1 MQAKEAAIAAVAD
14 LAGQVKEAASEV
26 DRLESEFDSAILEVP
41 NLVAPDAAE
50 GFGEEDSLEIKRV
63 GEPLTE
69 GTDHATLGETLGI
82 IDTVRA
88 AKVSGSR
95 FGYLKGKGAMLE
107 FSLVRWAMDHLV
119 AEGFTP
125 MVPPVL
131 VREEAL
137 VGTGFFP
144 EAREQVYE
152 IPRDELFL
160 VGTAEVPLAAYHTDE
175 ILESRRSPPPVRR
188 VLDLFPTGGR
198 DLREGHGRHLQGP
211 PVRQGRDVRVH
222 RAGRVSRRSTI
233 VSSLWRR
240 SWSAEL
246 EIPYRVV
253 NVAAGDL
260 GASAAKKYDI
270 EAWFPGEQ
278 AYREITSCSNTTDY
292 QARRLKIRMRTEQG
306 ERGGAHAQ
314 RDGLCRRSH
323 HPRHPRESSAARRL
337 GRHSRGAPSLHGIRC
352 HRAVSEVSDPIFA
365 RIAARYDLINRI
377 LSLGQEKRWRARG
390 IEMLEPGTVL
400 DLGCG
405 TGATDFEGRVVVGLD
420 PVIEMLALSPVRDRV
435 VGTGEALPFQEAS
448 LDGGVQRVR
457 VPQPELDR

>member
-1 MQAKEAAIAAVAD
+1 MIDPRLLRDDPDAIRESLARRGSKVDLDAVIALEASLRAARQNAEELRARQKESGREIAGLEGKAKDEAIAGVAD
-14 LAGQVKEAASEV
+14 LAAQVKEAAADV
-26 DRLESEFDSAILEVP
+26 DRLESDFDSAILEVP
-41 NLVAPDAAE
+41 NLVAQDAAE

-69 GTDHATLGETLGI
+69 GSDHAMLGEMLGI

-88 AKVSGSR
+88 TKVSGSR

-119 AEGFTP
+119 VEGFTP

-152 IPRDELFL
+152 IPKDELFL

-175 ILESRRSPPPVRR
+175 ILESDGLPLRYAGFSTCFRREAGTYGK
-188 VLDLFPTGGR
+188 DTAGIF
-198 DLREGHGRHLQGP
+198 
-211 PVRQGRDVRVH
+211 RVH
-222 RAGRVSRRSTI
+222 QFDKVEMFVFTMPGE
-233 VSSLWRR
+233 
-240 SWSAEL
+240 SAAEHDRLLAVEEKLVGEL

-292 QARRLKIRMRTEQG
+292 QARRLRIRTRSEKGNEVVHTLNGTACAVGRTILALLENHQ
-306 ERGGAHAQ
+306 Q
-314 RDGLCRRSH
+314 PDGSVVIPEALRR
-323 HPRHPRESSAARRL
+323 
-337 GRHSRGAPSLHGIRC
+337 
-352 HRAVSEVSDPIFA
+352 
-365 RIAARYDLINRI
+365 Y
-377 LSLGQEKRWRARG
+377 
-390 IEMLEPGTVL
+390 
-400 DLGCG
+400 
-405 TGATDFEGRVVVGLD
+405 TGFD
-420 PVIEMLALSPVRDRV
+420 VIEP
-435 VGTGEALPFQEAS
+435 
-448 LDGGVQRVR
+448 
-457 VPQPELDR
+457 

>member
-1 MQAKEAAIAAVAD
+1 MIDPRLLRDDPDAIREALARRGSKVDLEAVISLESSLRGARQRAEELRAKQKESGREIAGLEGQAKDEAIAAVAD

-26 DRLESEFDSAILEVP
+26 DRLESAFDSAILEVP
-41 NLVAPDAAE
+41 NLVAHDAAE

-175 ILESRRSPPPVRR
+175 ILESNDLPFRYAGFSTCFRREAGTYGKDTAGIFR
-188 VLDLFPTGGR
+188 VHQFDKVEMFVFTTPDESNAEHDRLLAVEEMLVGELDL
-198 DLREGHGRHLQGP
+198 
-211 PVRQGRDVRVH
+211 
-222 RAGRVSRRSTI
+222 
-233 VSSLWRR
+233 
-240 SWSAEL
+240 
-246 EIPYRVV
+246 PYRVV

-292 QARRLKIRMRTEQG
+292 QARRLKIRMRG
-306 ERGGAHAQ
+306 EHGNEVLHTLNGTACAVGRTILAILENHQ
-314 RDGLCRRSH
+314 QPDGSVVIPEALRR
-323 HPRHPRESSAARRL
+323 
-337 GRHSRGAPSLHGIRC
+337 
-352 HRAVSEVSDPIFA
+352 
-365 RIAARYDLINRI
+365 Y
-377 LSLGQEKRWRARG
+377 
-390 IEMLEPGTVL
+390 
-400 DLGCG
+400 
-405 TGATDFEGRVVVGLD
+405 TGFD
-420 PVIEMLALSPVRDRV
+420 VIES
-435 VGTGEALPFQEAS
+435 
-448 LDGGVQRVR
+448 
-457 VPQPELDR
+457 

>member
-1 MQAKEAAIAAVAD
+1 MIDPRLLRDDPDAIRGSLARRGSKVDLDAVISLESSLRAARQNAEELRARQKESGREIAGLVGEAKDEAIAAVAD
-14 LAGQVKEAASEV
+14 LAAQVKEAAADL

-50 GFGEEDSLEIKRV
+50 GFDEEDSLEIKRI

-69 GTDHATLGETLGI
+69 GSDHASLGETLGI

-175 ILESRRSPPPVRR
+175 ILDSDDLPLRYAGFSTCFRREAGTYGKDTAGIFRVHQFDKVEMFVFTPPGESRAEHDRLLAVEEKL
-188 VLDLFPTGGR
+188 VG
-198 DLREGHGRHLQGP
+198 
-211 PVRQGRDVRVH
+211 
-222 RAGRVSRRSTI
+222 
-233 VSSLWRR
+233 
-240 SWSAEL
+240 EL

-292 QARRLKIRMRTEQG
+292 QARRLKIRMRTGQG
-306 ERGGAHAQ
+306 NEVVHTLNGTACAVGRTILAILENHQ
-314 RDGLCRRSH
+314 QPDGSVVIPEALRR
-323 HPRHPRESSAARRL
+323 
-337 GRHSRGAPSLHGIRC
+337 
-352 HRAVSEVSDPIFA
+352 
-365 RIAARYDLINRI
+365 Y
-377 LSLGQEKRWRARG
+377 
-390 IEMLEPGTVL
+390 
-400 DLGCG
+400 
-405 TGATDFEGRVVVGLD
+405 TGFD
-420 PVIEMLALSPVRDRV
+420 VIES
-435 VGTGEALPFQEAS
+435 
-448 LDGGVQRVR
+448 
-457 VPQPELDR
+457 